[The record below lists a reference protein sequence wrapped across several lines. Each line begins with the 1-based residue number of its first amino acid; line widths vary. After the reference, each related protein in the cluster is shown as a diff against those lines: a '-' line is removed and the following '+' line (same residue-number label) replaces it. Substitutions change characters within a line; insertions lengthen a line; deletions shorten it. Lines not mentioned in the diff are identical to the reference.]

1 MSRRAAK
8 RYVVVAVLGAAGI
21 ALCAMS
27 VFAYRSILSREPT
40 QGESISLERQ
50 DDWQAFGGT
59 WQYADGVM
67 TNNSDERGAKFM
79 TGPDAWSNYSVEAD
93 VLLLGQY
100 GDAGLI
106 IRASDEETGVDAYH
120 GYMAGLR
127 DLDNTLMM
135 GRADYGWR
143 EYAATAVSP
152 HVFAQQWYHLK
163 FMAVDCDFAVSATSQ
178 KDETTTI
185 AIRDPGCIKSGRFG
199 LKSYNT
205 GAQWRNV
212 ETRPATQRDLRSMIG
227 DVQPQLAVP
236 NQFPSGMEP
245 ASHDRFL
252 EPIER
257 DLQAHR
263 SALNAQAISGLRVL
277 SPDVSSSV
285 TVQGVVTLTSPML
298 YIQDST
304 GGLAISSS
312 HPHAPLQ
319 IGDNVEVKGD
329 AYLHDFSSELRN
341 ADVHLLWSHTPVS
354 PIAVSTSQAATGAFD
369 AQYVEVQGRLAEKH
383 EDGKGTETLTVEDES
398 QSFIAVV
405 NGLGRSPHLDSL
417 KEKSKLRLRGICVVD
432 SRYTHDLTAFAILL
446 PSSGDIEVLEGPPW
460 WSPIHILEL
469 TLCILLLSFAV
480 MTGFFFVERWRMQ
493 AVLDERQ
500 RLAHEMHDTL
510 AQSFAGLGFQL
521 QAIRDD
527 VKDGFDITPQLEL
540 AQDMV
545 RTSHEEA
552 RRSISAL
559 RPEHLE
565 SVGLLSA
572 LEECARRMI
581 SQCSS
586 IEIRT
591 LSEGNIQSIPLR
603 VSDTLLRIGYEAIAN
618 AIRHAQCSRLTISL
632 VYGRSTVEMIVEDD
646 GVGFVV
652 SSDSAGFGIR
662 GMHKRADSISA
673 HCTIDSTPGHGT
685 AVHALVPLPP
695 TFLQALSRRWLIEMR
710 KTHAEHVRG

>member
-8 RYVVVAVLGAAGI
+8 RYVAVALLGAAGMVVL
-21 ALCAMS
+21 ATAVLT
-27 VFAYRSILSREPT
+27 YRSFESREPM
-40 QGESISLERQ
+40 QHQIISLEKQ
-50 DDWQAFGGT
+50 DAWQAFGGT
-59 WQYADGVM
+59 WQYGDGVM
-67 TNNSDERGAKFM
+67 TNNSDERGAKLM
-79 TGPDAWSNYSVEAD
+79 TGPDDWTNYSVEAD

-135 GRADYGWR
+135 GRADYGWK
-143 EYAATAVSP
+143 EYAAKAVSP
-152 HVFAQQWYHLK
+152 RVFAEQWYHLK
-163 FMAVDCDFAVSATSQ
+163 FMAVGCDFAVSATSQ
-178 KDETTTI
+178 KGETTTI
-185 AIRDPGCIKSGRFG
+185 AIRDPGCIRSGRFG

-212 ETRPATQRDLRSMIG
+212 ETRPATQGDLRAMIG
-227 DVQPQLAVP
+227 DLQPQLAVP
-236 NQFPSGMEP
+236 TQLPSGMEP
-245 ASHDRFL
+245 APRDRFL

-263 SALNAQAISGLRVL
+263 SAVNAQAISGLRVL

-319 IGDNVEVKGD
+319 IGDNVEVRGD

-383 EDGKGTETLTVEDES
+383 EDGNGTEILTVEDES

-432 SRYTHDLTAFAILL
+432 SRYTHDLTAFAMLL

-460 WSPIHILEL
+460 WSPTHILEL

-565 SVGLLSA
+565 SVGLLST

-586 IEIRT
+586 IEIKT
-591 LSEGNIQSIPLR
+591 VSEGTVQSIPLR

-618 AIRHAQCSRLTISL
+618 AIRHARCSRLNISL
-632 VYGRSTVEMIVEDD
+632 VYRKSTVEMIVEDD

-662 GMHKRADSISA
+662 GMH
-673 HCTIDSTPGHGT
+673 
-685 AVHALVPLPP
+685 
-695 TFLQALSRRWLIEMR
+695 
-710 KTHAEHVRG
+710 

>member
-1 MSRRAAK
+1 
-8 RYVVVAVLGAAGI
+8 
-21 ALCAMS
+21 
-27 VFAYRSILSREPT
+27 
-40 QGESISLERQ
+40 
-50 DDWQAFGGT
+50 
-59 WQYADGVM
+59 
-67 TNNSDERGAKFM
+67 
-79 TGPDAWSNYSVEAD
+79 
-93 VLLLGQY
+93 
-100 GDAGLI
+100 
-106 IRASDEETGVDAYH
+106 
-120 GYMAGLR
+120 
-127 DLDNTLMM
+127 
-135 GRADYGWR
+135 
-143 EYAATAVSP
+143 
-152 HVFAQQWYHLK
+152 
-163 FMAVDCDFAVSATSQ
+163 
-178 KDETTTI
+178 
-185 AIRDPGCIKSGRFG
+185 
-199 LKSYNT
+199 
-205 GAQWRNV
+205 
-212 ETRPATQRDLRSMIG
+212 
-227 DVQPQLAVP
+227 
-236 NQFPSGMEP
+236 
-245 ASHDRFL
+245 
-252 EPIER
+252 
-257 DLQAHR
+257 
-263 SALNAQAISGLRVL
+263 
-277 SPDVSSSV
+277 
-285 TVQGVVTLTSPML
+285 ML

-304 GGLAISSS
+304 GGVAISSS

-319 IGDNVEVKGD
+319 IGDNIEIRGD
-329 AYLHDFSSELRN
+329 AYLQDFSSELRN
-341 ADVHLLWSHTPVS
+341 AEIRLLWSHTPVS
-354 PIAVSTSQAATGAFD
+354 PIAVAASQAATGSLD
-369 AQYVEVQGRLAEKH
+369 AQYVEVEGRLVEKH
-383 EDGKGTETLTVEDES
+383 EDGNGTGILTLEDES

-405 NGLGRSPHLDSL
+405 SGRSPHLNSL
-417 KEKSKLRLRGICVVD
+417 KEKSKLRLRGICVTD

-469 TLCILLLSFAV
+469 ALCVLLLSVAG

-527 VKDGFDITPQLEL
+527 VKDGFDITPQLEQ

-565 SVGLLSA
+565 SVGLLAA

-586 IEIRT
+586 IEIGT
-591 LSEGNIQSIPLR
+591 VSEGTVQSIPLR

-618 AIRHAQCSRLTISL
+618 AIRHAQCSQLTISL
-632 VYGRSTVEMIVEDD
+632 VYRRSTVEMIIEDN

-673 HCTIDSTPGHGT
+673 QCRIESTPGHGT

-695 TFLQALSRRWLIEMR
+695 TFLQALSRRWL
-710 KTHAEHVRG
+710 GS